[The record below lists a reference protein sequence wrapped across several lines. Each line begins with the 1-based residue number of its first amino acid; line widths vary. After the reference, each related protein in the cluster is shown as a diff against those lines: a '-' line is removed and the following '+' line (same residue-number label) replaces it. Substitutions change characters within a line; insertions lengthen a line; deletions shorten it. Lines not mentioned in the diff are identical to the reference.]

1 MNQNR
6 NRRGFTLIELLVVV
20 LIIGILAAIALPQYM
35 KAVEKSRAREA
46 VSLLKS
52 IVNAEQIYAMANGR
66 YTSDLTALDVSFP
79 SLLDNSHFNTN
90 NFNISA
96 ALVTTEWLGI
106 MAERAT
112 NAEPFETGD
121 RAYKIQVFLRS
132 DSGGAETW
140 NLLTSADSAC
150 NTEVCKAIKPLLPK
164 TTFD

>member
-35 KAVEKSRAREA
+35 KAVEKSRASEA

-52 IVNAEQIYAMANGR
+52 IINAEQIYAMANGDF
-66 YTSDLTALDVSFP
+66 TDDLTALDVSFP

-96 ALVTTEWLGI
+96 VFNGEGWGLAV
-106 MAERAT
+106 AAKRAA
-112 NAEPFETGD
+112 NGEPFETGD
-121 RAYKIQVFLRS
+121 RAYTINVYLWTDNKAVWS
-132 DSGGAETW
+132 MTTPAGA
-140 NLLTSADSAC
+140 NC
-150 NTEVCKAIKPLLPK
+150 QTEMCKAIIPLLPK
-164 TTFD
+164 ITGD